1 MTTKLINTPQ
11 DLKERRQF
19 GFRDDFDWLLSP
31 HRWTSVLSD
40 SGSAAVGSGTGGIA
54 VLLPSDGTVA
64 DNDETYLRST
74 NPVFK
79 FANLKPLVA
88 EILLQF
94 TEANTSAA
102 NIVFGVTD
110 QSGTD
115 LLADNGGGPASSYY
129 GALFFKTDGGT
140 RWQCETS
147 KGAAQTTTDLLNTNS
162 LDRQTQTAGGSS
174 YQRLTIEFIPHSS
187 TEAEVLF
194 SIDGIHVATHQYTY
208 TSATAMYVVAG
219 VKNGSANQE
228 TLNIDSIA
236 AFQLR

>member
-88 EILLQF
+88 ERVARMP
-94 TEANTSAA
+94 EASIVWHRAQVKARADAA
-102 NIVFGVTD
+102 R
-110 QSGTD
+110 
-115 LLADNGGGPASSYY
+115 AAS
-129 GALFFKTDGGT
+129 KPV
-140 RWQCETS
+140 W
-147 KGAAQTTTDLLNTNS
+147 AAQGFAVIALIVALVWIGPSSSWYAWAWQTVSNAVPSVS
-162 LDRQTQTAGGSS
+162 LSLPPIYAVRFA
-174 YQRLTIEFIPHSS
+174 
-187 TEAEVLF
+187 
-194 SIDGIHVATHQYTY
+194 
-208 TSATAMYVVAG
+208 
-219 VKNGSANQE
+219 
-228 TLNIDSIA
+228 
-236 AFQLR
+236 